1 MNTSYTPDNLAA
13 PNGFAHAVRSTHTST
28 VYIAGQVSY
37 DEKGQ
42 VVGAGD
48 LAAQTAQVYA
58 NIGKA
63 LASAGASFDDVV
75 KTVLFVKD
83 LDAKKAAVIRDA
95 RAQFFKEHRLP
106 ASTMVGVASLAKPE
120 LLLEVEA
127 IAMYD
132 GDRQDKP

>member
-1 MNTSYTPDNLAA
+1 MNTSYTPDNLAT
-13 PNGFAHAVRSTHTST
+13 PNGFAHAVRSTCTST

-37 DEKGQ
+37 DETGRI
-42 VVGAGD
+42 VGTGD
-48 LAAQTAQVYA
+48 LAAQTAQIYA

-63 LASAGASFDDVV
+63 LVSAGASFDDVV

-83 LDAKKAAVIRDA
+83 LDPEKAGVIRDA
-95 RAQFFKEHRLP
+95 RAAFFKGARLP

-132 GDRQDKP
+132 GDLKDLS

>member
-1 MNTSYTPDNLAA
+1 MNTSHIPDSLAR
-13 PNGFAHAVRSTHTST
+13 PNGFAHAVRSTCAAT

-37 DEKGQ
+37 DEHGQ

-48 LAAQTAQVYA
+48 LAAQTRQVYS

-83 LDAKKAAVIRDA
+83 LDPQKAKVIRDA
-95 RAQFFKEHRLP
+95 RAAFLNESCLP
-106 ASTMVGVASLAKPE
+106 ASTMVGVSSLARPE

-127 IAMYD
+127 VAMCD
-132 GDRQDKP
+132 GKRRGA